1 MADRAISALPTATT
15 LTASD
20 LFVLSQGNQA
30 KNTTW
35 QTIIGYL
42 TTALDG
48 HGGIQSIAKTS
59 TSGVVDTYTLTLADE
74 TTYTF
79 TVTNGD
85 AVSTIT
91 QYYAVST
98 SDSTA
103 PETWYTTLQTMTPT
117 YKYLWSYMHYVFD
130 SGDTLDSTAAVIGV
144 YGDTG
149 QAWYVHIKYSSQ
161 QPTSDSDMGDIP
173 DNWIGIYSGTSST
186 APTHYTDYDWFEFKG
201 EKGDTGDASAITS
214 QSVDY
219 MESTSGTVVPSGSWT
234 PTIPSVTQGNFLWTR
249 TILNFNDGSTVTS
262 YSVSRYGVDGLGSVV
277 SVNSIGP
284 DGTGNVSIVADDI
297 PTDDNTSVQ
306 ARIDGLE
313 DIAGD
318 GVLSGFTATD
328 LTGAANELRTSLN
341 SFVRP
346 NLFDNW
352 YFVGGGSQV
361 GDGNF
366 PINQRGNSSYNSTG
380 YMIDRWKSQATT
392 SAHTFTVRSDC
403 VRSSRTIAT
412 TNPQFFCQKLSSVL
426 PNDTYTVSI
435 MYKHN
440 FTADNIIRL
449 SVRDS
454 DGNVIGENKNVPPS
468 NNYSLL
474 SFTVTGSPVWL
485 YTQDFSAN
493 LGVGSEN
500 VGKYIDIIAIKLEL
514 GDTQTLAHQE
524 NGVWVLNEI
533 PDYADQMLRCC
544 SSTSD
549 SSDTYANKP
558 YNDLMTLTYLVNRV
572 PSSIIADANTYTAGV
587 QMLARTDAN
596 TLNTP
601 YKQGLTSNSA
611 GFIITYGGSDNYCS
625 QLAMA
630 AGKTELFTRA
640 KANGTWGLWISFGA
654 FPITIAQGGTG
665 STGIFTTSTV
675 SDILTA
681 ASGATIVSA
690 DFAQWGKLAQLRV
703 AVKYNQSIPSTDVT
717 LATLK
722 SGKKPAVEAA
732 VTMLNAWSNAVCY
745 ISGGSS
751 GGAIKVR
758 TGGTI
763 SANTEMYLNA
773 IYLLV

>member
-59 TSGVVDTYTLTLADE
+59 TSGLVDTYTLTLADE

-284 DGTGNVSIVADDI
+284 DGTGNVSIVADNI

-328 LTGAANELRTSLN
+328 LTGAANELKTSLN
-341 SFVRP
+341 SVETDITQLGIDLLLLK
-346 NLFDNW
+346 NLAKTVSAVDYNTIDELTYNVGVGANCPTANGYMLVFPLRILSVGNTLTVAQFAFDLYHAGSVVYYRTAVANVWGNW
-352 YFVGGGSQV
+352 KKLGNETITTVSNITKGAKIGTYSVNCYTTGKVCVLSYYFV
-361 GDGNF
+361 
-366 PINQRGNSSYNSTG
+366 
-380 YMIDRWKSQATT
+380 TT
-392 SAHTFTVRSDC
+392 SEMARNDV
-403 VRSSRTIAT
+403 IAT
-412 TNPQFFCQKLSSVL
+412 LPSSVWAAAVFW
-426 PNDTYTVSI
+426 NAKSSGTY
-435 MYKHN
+435 
-440 FTADNIIRL
+440 
-449 SVRDS
+449 
-454 DGNVIGENKNVPPS
+454 
-468 NNYSLL
+468 
-474 SFTVTGSPVWL
+474 
-485 YTQDFSAN
+485 
-493 LGVGSEN
+493 
-500 VGKYIDIIAIKLEL
+500 
-514 GDTQTLAHQE
+514 
-524 NGVWVLNEI
+524 
-533 PDYADQMLRCC
+533 
-544 SSTSD
+544 
-549 SSDTYANKP
+549 
-558 YNDLMTLTYLVNRV
+558 
-572 PSSIIADANTYTAGV
+572 
-587 QMLARTDAN
+587 
-596 TLNTP
+596 
-601 YKQGLTSNSA
+601 
-611 GFIITYGGSDNYCS
+611 
-625 QLAMA
+625 
-630 AGKTELFTRA
+630 
-640 KANGTWGLWISFGA
+640 
-654 FPITIAQGGTG
+654 
-665 STGIFTTSTV
+665 
-675 SDILTA
+675 
-681 ASGATIVSA
+681 
-690 DFAQWGKLAQLRV
+690 RV
-703 AVKYNQSIPSTDVT
+703 AVRENTLVADETIP
-717 LATLK
+717 
-722 SGKKPAVEAA
+722 
-732 VTMLNAWSNAVCY
+732 N
-745 ISGGSS
+745 
-751 GGAIKVR
+751 
-758 TGGTI
+758 GTTCQGQI
-763 SANTEMYLNA
+763 TFIIN
-773 IYLLV
+773 